1 MPVFTGAKL
10 KHYILAAVNHWLID
24 VLQLVGGRELSIET
38 RLSVTGAELKRH
50 ILTAVN
56 HWLIDV
62 LQLVGG
68 RELSIETQLSVTGAE
83 LKRHILAAVNQNDL
97 VNIKNIKLITSGRV
111 IDDDVSLQQ
120 QQLIRVC
127 NVYYWLL

>member
-56 HWLIDV
+56 HW
-62 LQLVGG
+62 
-68 RELSIETQLSVTGAE
+68 
-83 LKRHILAAVNQNDL
+83 
-97 VNIKNIKLITSGRV
+97 
-111 IDDDVSLQQ
+111 
-120 QQLIRVC
+120 
-127 NVYYWLL
+127 